1 MSHSYLYNKHTTRC
15 SLRMSTCEYSVME
28 NEIENGVSAGALML
42 FEMPTK
48 LIRFNRVK
56 DCL

>member
-1 MSHSYLYNKHTTRC
+1 
-15 SLRMSTCEYSVME
+15 ME